1 MLKGKKIIL
10 GVTGSIAAYKAAL
23 LVRLLV
29 REGAEVKVIMTSL
42 AREFIAPLTMATL
55 SRNPV
60 MVEFFNPENGEWNNH
75 VKLGLWADALVIAPA
90 TANTIAKMAN
100 GIADNLLCTT
110 YLSARCPVFIV
121 PAMDEDMYNHKATQR
136 NIQNLQADG
145 NIIIEAATG
154 ELASGLEGKGRM
166 EEPEEIVRQLG
177 KYIKS
182 NTLKKKLSKRL
193 INKKILVTAG
203 PTIENIDPV
212 RYISNYSSGKM
223 GYALAEELANA
234 GAIVTLISGPVSL
247 SINHPDIEIIN
258 VVSADDMYR
267 QAVKRFGG
275 MHGAV
280 LTAAVADYK
289 PENVSQK
296 KIRSS
301 EKHLVIK
308 LEPTIDI
315 AGELGKKKK
324 KGQFI
329 VGFALEV
336 ENEIENASFK
346 LRTKNF
352 DFIILNSLKTKG
364 AGFQHDTNKI
374 TIIDKD
380 NKIADFK
387 LKHKKDVARDIVE
400 RIAEL
405 IR

>member
-10 GVTGSIAAYKAAL
+10 GVTGSIAAYKAAM

-29 REGAEVKVIMTSL
+29 KEGAEVKVIMTSL
-42 AREFIAPLTMATL
+42 AREFITPLTMATL

-60 MVEFFNPENGEWNNH
+60 MIDFFNPESGEWNNH
-75 VKLGLWADALVIAPA
+75 VSLGMWADALVVAPA

-121 PAMDEDMYNHKATQR
+121 PAMDEDMYRHKATKR
-136 NIQNLQADG
+136 NTQTLQSGG
-145 NIIIEAATG
+145 NIILEAATG

-166 EEPEEIVRQLG
+166 EEPEIIVSL
-177 KYIKS
+177 
-182 NTLKKKLSKRL
+182 LKKYFKGNTIKKKPLERL
-193 INKKILVTAG
+193 INKKVLVTAG

-212 RYISNYSSGKM
+212 RYISNHSSGKM
-223 GYALAEELANA
+223 GYALAEELASA
-234 GAIVTLISGPVSL
+234 GARVTLISGPVSL
-247 SINHPDIEIIN
+247 SINHPNVEIIN

-267 QAVKRFGG
+267 QAVKRFAD

-289 PENVSQK
+289 PENMSPK

-301 EKHLVIK
+301 EKKLVIK
-308 LEPTIDI
+308 LEPTVDI
-315 AGELGKKKK
+315 AWELGKRKK
-324 KGQFI
+324 KGQFL

-336 ENEIENASFK
+336 ENEIENANLK
-346 LRTKNF
+346 LRKKNF

-374 TIIDKD
+374 TIINKD
-380 NKIADFK
+380 NKITDFK

-400 RIAEL
+400 KITEL
-405 IR
+405 I

>member
-23 LVRLLV
+23 LVRMLV

-42 AREFIAPLTMATL
+42 AREFITPLTMATL

-90 TANTIAKMAN
+90 TANTIAKIAS

-145 NIIIEAATG
+145 NIIFEAATG

-177 KYIKS
+177 KYLKG

-234 GAIVTLISGPVSL
+234 GARVTLISGPVIL

-267 QAVKRFGG
+267 QAVKRFAD
-275 MHGAV
+275 MNGAV
-280 LTAAVADYK
+280 LAAAVADYK

-308 LEPTIDI
+308 LEPTVDI
-315 AGELGKKKK
+315 AGELGKRKK
-324 KGQFI
+324 KGQFL

-336 ENEIENASFK
+336 EDEIENASLK
-346 LRTKNF
+346 LRKKNF
-352 DFIILNSLKTKG
+352 DFIILNSLKNKG

-380 NKIADFK
+380 NKITDFK
-387 LKHKKDVARDIVE
+387 LKHKKDVAMDIVE
-400 RIAEL
+400 KIAEL
-405 IR
+405 I

>member
-23 LVRLLV
+23 LVRMLV

-42 AREFIAPLTMATL
+42 AREFITPLTMATL

-90 TANTIAKMAN
+90 TANTIAKIAS

-145 NIIIEAATG
+145 NIIFEAATG

-177 KYIKS
+177 KYLKG

-234 GAIVTLISGPVSL
+234 GARVTLISGPVIL

-267 QAVKRFGG
+267 QAVKRFAD
-275 MHGAV
+275 MNGAV
-280 LTAAVADYK
+280 LAAAVADYK

-308 LEPTIDI
+308 LEPTVDI
-315 AGELGKKKK
+315 AGELGKRKK
-324 KGQFI
+324 KGQFL

-336 ENEIENASFK
+336 EDEIENASLK
-346 LRTKNF
+346 LRKKNF

-380 NKIADFK
+380 NKITDFK
-387 LKHKKDVARDIVE
+387 LKHKKDVAMDIVE
-400 RIAEL
+400 KIAEL
-405 IR
+405 I